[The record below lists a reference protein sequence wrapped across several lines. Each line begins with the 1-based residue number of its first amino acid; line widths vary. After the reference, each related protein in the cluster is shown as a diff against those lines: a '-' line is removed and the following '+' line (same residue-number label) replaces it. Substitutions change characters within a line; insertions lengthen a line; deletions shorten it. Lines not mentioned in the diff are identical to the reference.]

1 MRTYV
6 LTNEQNGVVGTL
18 DTRQQGC
25 HRSGALFID
34 ILEGMSGPQLTLR
47 WS

>member
-1 MRTYV
+1 MQTYV
-6 LTNEQNGVVGTL
+6 LTNDQNGVVGTL
-18 DTRQQGC
+18 DIRQQGC

-34 ILEGMSGPQLTLR
+34 TLESMSGPQLTLR